1 MRNKYTKEDLENV
14 AKQCLSWRQMLLH
27 YGLKIAGGN
36 YKAMQNRCKKYEINT
51 SHFTGQGWNKE
62 GHENFAGN
70 INLQKRF
77 SIHEKKRPS
86 SKTKEVLLIHNLK
99 ENKCEICGC
108 TEWQGK
114 PITLQLHHKNGNPF
128 DDRLENLQILC
139 PNCHSQTDTYC
150 KRHEIRKSINLSA
163 QEEILDVELP

>member
-1 MRNKYTKEDLENV
+1 MRKKYTREDLENV
-14 AKQCLSWRQMLLH
+14 AKKSLSWRQMILH
-27 YGLKIAGGN
+27 YGLKETGGN
-36 YKAMQNRCKKYEINT
+36 YSSMQKRCEKYQIDT

-70 INLQKRF
+70 IDLKQRLAL
-77 SIHEKKRPS
+77 HEKKQPS
-86 SKTKEVLLIHNLK
+86 SKTKEVLLNHKLK

-108 TEWQGK
+108 VNWMGK
-114 PITLQLHHKNGNPF
+114 PITLQLHHKNGNPL

-150 KRHEIRKSINLSA
+150 KRHKIRKSTKQVA
-163 QEEILDVELP
+163 PFERKDVESP